1 MSIYMRPQKEVEA
14 RIAAYRLECVNM
26 TGVLQE
32 WQPCIDQ
39 IQSAERAQKAVLK
52 CKSARDIEQK
62 SGDVRNQLLA
72 QMTNVQNY
80 KRKILSQFS
89 EIEATYERI
98 FGDEVEDSKSDGS
111 PNQLN
116 QGANTSRGT
125 SGPRM
130 TDNITSSPGGSS
142 VTGRSDGVSAGK
154 KTVIED
160 KKKKVLTG
168 VKETW
173 KGDEIVGCSK
183 VEFNAESR
191 ELMCFRF
198 SNGKIT
204 VLRLNDKNEKL
215 EVKRTMK
222 WEELREKENRLWD
235 ITVNDGSIMYG
246 VIEGDGG
253 TYFHQKVEELDQ
265 FSLKKKSELD
275 TQGLLNG
282 SAVIWYLTSF
292 LDTLALLV
300 YDYSNKDDHK
310 WHSVTV
316 YRNKK
321 RMETVSLEISVNGGM
336 RWNNSALVNESTLLL
351 SCGLNKIALVTLPS
365 QSHCHSIT
373 ASSSSSLSSSTTLK
387 PQSIKY
393 VIAAGVTRIYSLVW
407 MPIDSQLEG
416 YLCVGELQGASLSR
430 IYKINLGTDLAKVDE
445 GKETKMEEV
454 ETVSPLEK
462 MTVMC
467 LVDDYTIFA
476 TGGEKWFEGQPVVL
490 KFDFQPI

>member
-154 KTVIED
+154 KIVIED

-173 KGDEIVGCSK
+173 KGDDIVDCRK
-183 VEFNAESR
+183 AVFKAESR
-191 ELMCFRF
+191 ELMCYRF
-198 SNGKIT
+198 PNTIT

-215 EVKRTMK
+215 EVKRTME
-222 WEELREKENRLWD
+222 WRELREKGNSLFN

-246 VIEGDGG
+246 LIREDGG
-253 TYFHQKVEELDQ
+253 TYFNKVEELDQ

-282 SAVIWYLTSF
+282 SGVLWQLTSF
-292 LDTLALLV
+292 HDTLALLV
-300 YDYSNKDDHK
+300 YDFRNKDDRK

-316 YRNKK
+316 YKNKK
-321 RMETVSLEISVNGGM
+321 RMETISLEISLNGGVY
-336 RWNNSALVNESTLLL
+336 WNCFTLVNESTLLL
-351 SCGLNKIALVTLPS
+351 RCGLNKIAVVKLPS
-365 QSHCHSIT
+365 QSHCHSIA

-393 VIAAGVTRIYSLVW
+393 VIAAGVREICLLVW
-407 MPIDSQLEG
+407 MPIDSQLGG
-416 YLCVGELQGASLSR
+416 YICVGESEGAKFSR

-467 LVDDYTIFA
+467 LVDDYTVFA
-476 TGGEKWFEGQPVVL
+476 TRGEKWFKGQPVVFN
-490 KFDFQPI
+490 FDFQPI

>member
-1 MSIYMRPQKEVEA
+1 MRPQKEVEA

-62 SGDVRNQLLA
+62 SRDVRNHLLA

-98 FGDEVEDSKSDGS
+98 FGDEVVDSKSDGS

-154 KTVIED
+154 KLVIED
-160 KKKKVLTG
+160 KKRKRLTG

-173 KGDEIVGCSK
+173 IGDKIVRCDK
-183 VEFNAESR
+183 AVFNAESR
-191 ELMCFRF
+191 ELMCFNF
-198 SNGKIT
+198 LNTIT

-215 EVKRTMK
+215 EVKRTME
-222 WEELREKENRLWD
+222 WNELREKENWLWD

-246 VIEGDGG
+246 VIREDGG
-253 TYFHQKVEELDQ
+253 TYFKKVEELDQ
-265 FSLKKKSELD
+265 FSFKKKSELD

-282 SAVIWYLTSF
+282 SGVIWYLSSF
-292 LDTLALLV
+292 HDTLALSV
-300 YDYSNKDDHK
+300 FDNRNKDDRK

-316 YRNKK
+316 YKNKK
-321 RMETVSLEISVNGGM
+321 RMETVSLEISVHEGIYWNGFT
-336 RWNNSALVNESTLLL
+336 LVNENTLLL
-351 SCGLNKIALVTLPS
+351 SCGLNKKIAVVTLPS
-365 QSHCHSIT
+365 QSHCHSIA
-373 ASSSSSLSSSTTLK
+373 ASTSLSLSSSTTLK

-393 VIAAGVTRIYSLVW
+393 VFAACVTRIYSLLW

-416 YLCVGELQGASLSR
+416 YICVGESEGASLSR
-430 IYKINLGTDLAKVDE
+430 MYKINLGTDLAKVDE
-445 GKETKMEEV
+445 GKETKLEEV
-454 ETVSPLEK
+454 ENVSPLEK
-462 MTVMC
+462 TTVIC
-467 LVDDYTIFA
+467 PVDDYTVFA
-476 TGGEKWFEGQPVVL
+476 TRGEKWFEGQPVVL

>member
-1 MSIYMRPQKEVEA
+1 MRPQKEVEA

-62 SGDVRNQLLA
+62 SGDVRNHLLA

-173 KGDEIVGCSK
+173 KGDEIVECSK

-191 ELMCFRF
+191 ELMCFYF
-198 SNGKIT
+198 LKSKIT

-222 WEELREKENRLWD
+222 WNELREKENDLWD

-253 TYFHQKVEELDQ
+253 TYFKKVEELDQ
-265 FSLKKKSELD
+265 FSLKKKSKLD
-275 TQGLLNG
+275 TQGLPNG
-282 SAVIWYLTSF
+282 FGVLWYLTSF
-292 LDTLALLV
+292 HDTLALLV
-300 YDYSNKDDHK
+300 YDFRNEDDHK

-316 YRNKK
+316 YKNKK
-321 RMETVSLEISVNGGM
+321 RMETVSLEISLNGGVY
-336 RWNNSALVNESTLLL
+336 WSVSALVNESTLLL
-351 SCGLNKIALVTLPS
+351 CCGLNKIAVVTLPS
-365 QSHCHSIT
+365 QSHCHSIA

-393 VIAAGVTRIYSLVW
+393 VIAAGVRENCSLVW
-407 MPIDSQLEG
+407 MPIDSQLGG
-416 YLCVGELQGASLSR
+416 YICVGEREGAKFSR

>member
-62 SGDVRNQLLA
+62 SGDVRNHLLA
-72 QMTNVQNY
+72 QMINVQNY

-130 TDNITSSPGGSS
+130 TDNITSFPGGSS
-142 VTGRSDGVSAGK
+142 VTGRSDGVSTGK

-173 KGDEIVGCSK
+173 KGDDIVECRK
-183 VEFNAESR
+183 AVFNAESR
-191 ELMCFRF
+191 ELMCF
-198 SNGKIT
+198 SLANMKIT

-222 WEELREKENRLWD
+222 WREMREKQGNELWQ

-246 VIEGDGG
+246 SIKVYGG
-253 TYFHQKVEELDQ
+253 IGSSKVEELDQ

-275 TQGLLNG
+275 TQGLLNDR
-282 SAVIWYLTSF
+282 SVLCYLTSF
-292 LDTLALLV
+292 HDTLALLV
-300 YDYSNKDDHK
+300 YDYRNKDHK

-316 YRNKK
+316 YKNKK

-336 RWNNSALVNESTLLL
+336 CSNNSALVNESTLLL
-351 SCGLNKIALVTLPS
+351 CCGLNKIAVVTLPS
-365 QSHCHSIT
+365 QSHCDSIA
-373 ASSSSSLSSSTTLK
+373 ASTSSSLSLSTTLK

-393 VIAAGVTRIYSLVW
+393 VFAACVTKIRSLVW

-416 YLCVGELQGASLSR
+416 YICVGESEGAPLSR
-430 IYKINLGTDLAKVDE
+430 IYKINLGTDLAKLDE
-445 GKETKMEEV
+445 GKETKLEEV
-454 ETVSPLEK
+454 EKVSPLEK
-462 MTVMC
+462 TTVMC
-467 LVDDYTIFA
+467 PVDDYTVFA
-476 TGGEKWFEGQPVVL
+476 TRGEKWFEGQPVL
-490 KFDFQPI
+490 LNFDFQPI